1 MNQTKF
7 KMMMVSFLLINN
19 YEVNKNDNDNDGD
32 KNTAD
37 YDGDKND
44 DCLMTSLV
52 VSVRSD
58 SPWHGNEVVVVQV
71 LSPHF

>member
-1 MNQTKF
+1 
-7 KMMMVSFLLINN
+7 MVSFLLINN
-19 YEVNKNDNDNDGD
+19 YEGNKNDNDDDGD

-37 YDGDKND
+37 YDGDNNDND

-52 VSVRSD
+52 VSVRSV
-58 SPWHGNEVVVVQV
+58 SPWHGNEVVQV